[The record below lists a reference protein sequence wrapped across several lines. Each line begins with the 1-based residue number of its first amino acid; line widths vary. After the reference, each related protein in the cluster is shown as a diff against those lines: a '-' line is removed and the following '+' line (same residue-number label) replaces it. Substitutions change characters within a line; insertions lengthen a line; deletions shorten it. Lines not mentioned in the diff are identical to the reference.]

1 VHIFIADDF
10 KVIVTELLLNMSVL
24 NIERKKA
31 AFGNICII
39 MHTWHMK
46 KSYFIV

>member
-1 VHIFIADDF
+1 VHISIVDDF
-10 KVIVTELLLNMSVL
+10 KAIVTELLLNMPVL

-31 AFGNICII
+31 VFGNICII
-39 MHTWHMK
+39 MYTWHMK